1 MLHLILPGKGY
12 GCRAGNYFSQTRFSF
27 SFVDIIEI
35 VIVHKMSWQTP
46 DSCWRKFC
54 KSIQQVKKF

>member
-1 MLHLILPGKGY
+1 MLHLILRGKGY

-35 VIVHKMSWQTP
+35 VIVHKMSWQP
-46 DSCWRKFC
+46 PGSGRKTTSQ
-54 KSIQQVKKF
+54 SIQQVKKF